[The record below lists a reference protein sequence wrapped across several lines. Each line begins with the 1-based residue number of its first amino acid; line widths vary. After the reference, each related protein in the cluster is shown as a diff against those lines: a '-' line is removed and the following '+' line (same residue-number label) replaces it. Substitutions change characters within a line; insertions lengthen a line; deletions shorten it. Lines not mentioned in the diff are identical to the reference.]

1 MLANAFIYRDWIL
14 LMGFIIS
21 TVNMKGGVGKTTLT
35 VNLATCLARYHNKRV
50 LVVDL
55 DSQISATLSL
65 MSPHDFAKVR
75 KERRTLNNLI
85 AQYIKPDAK
94 KRFSTSD
101 LICPYVG
108 NVKGMDLLPGDIE
121 LYDEY
126 LVSEMLHK
134 KANSQNGLNFNQ
146 IWNTLE
152 SNLVKKILEPV
163 IKQYDF
169 IIMDCAP
176 GYNLLTR
183 SGIAAS
189 DFYLLPARPEPL
201 SLVGIQLLER
211 RVAKL
216 KENHGQDNPFDLK
229 LLGIVFILSGGRF
242 VGRYHR
248 QVMRRVS
255 EDFSPSQIFNTRI
268 PMDVN
273 VAKAVDAFRP
283 AVLTSPNSTGSR
295 AFAKLTEELL
305 SKLKG
310 NKTIHN
316 GEKSEINL
324 ANLE

>member
-1 MLANAFIYRDWIL
+1 
-14 LMGFIIS
+14 MGFVIS

-35 VNLATCLARYHNKRV
+35 VNLATCLAKNHNKRV

-75 KERRTLNNLI
+75 KERRTLNHLI
-85 AQYIKPDAK
+85 AQHIKPNAK
-94 KRFSTSD
+94 KKFSTQD
-101 LICPYVG
+101 LICSYICS
-108 NVKGMDLLPGDIE
+108 VKGMDLLPGDIE

-126 LVSEMLHK
+126 LVSEMLHE
-134 KANSQNGLNFNQ
+134 KASSQNGLNFNQ
-146 IWNTLE
+146 VWNSLE
-152 SNLVKKILEPV
+152 SNLIRKILEPV

-216 KENHGQDNPFDLK
+216 KENHGQNNPFDLK
-229 LLGIVFILSGGRF
+229 LLGIVFILSGGRL
-242 VGRYHR
+242 VGRYYR
-248 QVMRRVS
+248 QVMHRVS
-255 EDFSPSQIFNTRI
+255 EDFSPSQIFNVRI

-283 AVLTSPNSTGSR
+283 VVLTSPNSVGSK

-305 SKLKG
+305 TKLKG
-310 NKTIHN
+310 SKTIHN
-316 GEKSEINL
+316 GEKSAINL